1 DKAAFATPPRVNFPQ
16 TWFHF
21 LGGNVSRE
29 GITADLSAIA
39 GAGISGVQL
48 FHGSQGN
55 WPWPGTKEQITC
67 LSPKWDDTVRFAA
80 EEARRLGLRF
90 TMQNCPGWSMA
101 GGPWVKPEDA
111 QRRLVWSATQ
121 VELKPTAGSTVGGSQ
136 KLVVKLPHPPG
147 TAPAAKNPAADY
159 RDIAVLAFP
168 TPLGWETGQWLRP
181 LSPVATR
188 NVAGAP
194 AAPKDFPWRGIFDG
208 TASRKRGPLPVLPPA
223 PAGRPWQIEVAFAA
237 GETPRSVELPPV
249 KQMAGNG
256 WEYDP
261 RLTFAF
267 SAVFADG
274 STRPLLETPL
284 PQSAW
289 QNNHNTTLA
298 LPEVRDAAGAPPVA
312 FRVAITNAHPLSLAF
327 VRFTSS
333 AKPHNYEAEAGWT
346 LRGKIRAGES
356 PAQNPAAFVPEDAVV
371 DVSEFF
377 DAATGVLNWE
387 RGAGSGE
394 RGNYTFLRF
403 GHINAGH
410 RNAPAPREG
419 TGWECDKLS
428 ERGPDA
434 HFAGYIG
441 RLAKGPLAG
450 GLLQGVLLDSWECY
464 TQTWTRDLE
473 RDFAERA
480 RYPLR
485 RWLPA
490 VAGYVV
496 GDHSRTNRFLLD
508 WRRVIGDLFANKFY
522 GRMAKLARDA
532 ALDITYE
539 TAAGDIFPADLLEYY
554 KHADVPMT
562 EFWQP
567 FEPRFVGSINFK
579 PIKPAASAARL
590 YGKRRTAAEAF
601 TSFQLT
607 WDERL
612 ADFKEIGNFNATEGV
627 THLVFHTYSHNPQ
640 TGDAYHPPGTS
651 FAAGIGS
658 PFLRGQTWW
667 KFMPEFTTYFARL
680 GYMLE
685 RGVPVSDFLWF
696 LGDEIVHKPDQRA
709 LTPLGHKYDY
719 CNPDILRHRLSVDAA
734 GNIVT
739 PEGLTYRVLWLP
751 DCRRLTIETLEAL
764 ARLRRAGAVL
774 AGNPPLEPATLTGGE
789 PARLRFAQL
798 VREIWG
804 TAGTT
809 AGESTAGESTAGGGA
824 SSVLPVY
831 GQKRGRVIT
840 GATDLAALTAA
851 LRATGTAPDLLADGD
866 AAALAAAPVFRD
878 AAGFPHTDDI
888 HGLLWT

>member
-1 DKAAFATPPRVNFPQ
+1 MRFLAPLFLCAFAIATNALPAAIPAQPPALPPQWVVSRPFSDADKAAFATPPRVNHPQ
-16 TWFHF
+16 TLLFL

-29 GITADLSAIA
+29 GIAADFDAIA
-39 GAGISGVQL
+39 RAGISGVL
-48 FHGSQGN
+48 IFHGSQGN
-55 WPWPGTKEQITC
+55 WPWPGTKEQIPC

-90 TMQNCPGWSMA
+90 TMHNCPGWSMA
-101 GGPWVKPEDA
+101 GGPWVKPENA
-111 QRRLVWSATQ
+111 QRKLVWSTTQ
-121 VELKPTAGSTVGGSQ
+121 VSLDAAGSSQ
-136 KLVVKLPHPPG
+136 KLTVKLPQPPG
-147 TAPAAKNPAADY
+147 TAPASKNPAADY

-168 TPLGWETGQWLRP
+168 TPLGWETGDRYRALA
-181 LSPVATR
+181 PVATR

-194 AAPKDFPWRGIFDG
+194 DAPKNFPWADIFAG
-208 TASRKRGPLPVLPPA
+208 KISRRHKPAPTLPPA

-249 KQMAGNG
+249 EQLAGHA
-256 WEYDP
+256 WAYDP

-267 SAVFADG
+267 SAVFANG

-284 PQSAW
+284 PQAGW
-289 QNNHNTTLA
+289 QDSGNTTLA

-312 FRVAITNAHPLSLAF
+312 FRVAITNAHPLLLRF
-327 VRFTSS
+327 VRFSSS
-333 AKPHNYEAEAGWT
+333 ARPHNYEGEAGWT
-346 LRGKIRAGES
+346 LRGKIRAGEA
-356 PAQNPAAFVPEDAVV
+356 PAQNPAAFVPEDSVV
-371 DVSEFF
+371 DVSKFF
-377 DAATGVLNWE
+377 DAATGVLDWE
-387 RGAGSGE
+387 RGE
-394 RGNYTFLRF
+394 RAAPRSLTILRF
-403 GHINAGH
+403 GHINAGY

-434 HFAGYIG
+434 HFPGFIG

-450 GLLQGVLLDSWECY
+450 GLLNATHLDSWECH
-464 TQTWTRDLE
+464 TQTWTRSLE
-473 RDFAERA
+473 ADFAERA

-522 GRMAKLARDA
+522 GRMAKLAHDA
-532 ALDITYE
+532 ALDVSFE
-539 TAAGDIFPADLLEYY
+539 TAAGDIFPADILEYY
-554 KHADVPMT
+554 KHADLPMT

-567 FEPRFVGSINFK
+567 FDEKYVGSINFK

-590 YGKRRTAAEAF
+590 YGKRRLGAESF

-607 WDERL
+607 WDENF
-612 ADFKEIGNFNATEGV
+612 ADLKEVGNFNATEGV
-627 THLVFHTYSHNPQ
+627 THFLFHTYTHNPQ

-651 FAAGIGS
+651 FAAGIGT

-667 KFMPEFTTYFARL
+667 KHLPEFTTYFARL

-719 CNPDILRHRLSVDAA
+719 CNPDILRNRLSVDAA

-751 DCRRLTIETLEAL
+751 DCRRLTVETLEAL

-789 PARLRFAQL
+789 PARLRFA
-798 VREIWG
+798 
-804 TAGTT
+804 
-809 AGESTAGESTAGGGA
+809 
-824 SSVLPVY
+824 
-831 GQKRGRVIT
+831 
-840 GATDLAALTAA
+840 
-851 LRATGTAPDLLADGD
+851 
-866 AAALAAAPVFRD
+866 
-878 AAGFPHTDDI
+878 
-888 HGLLWT
+888 